1 MIPSRSTAT
10 MASGRVSRRSFERRT
25 SAIVVAERERAGCL
39 RVEEGRG
46 IQFRFE
52 PSVLNL
58 CRSRLVCKG
67 VKRGYAVRA
76 LRRDRDLEPRT
87 NIRIPAML
95 PSFLLQ
101 APSLLPRFANA
112 LRGREHQSNRIQV
125 FRLHLSWGNTH
136 VRDIFE
142 LLQQIYQRHGI
153 NQSG

>member
-76 LRRDRDLEPRT
+76 PRRDRDLEPRT

-95 PSFLLQ
+95 PRFLLKGSFATSEVCRRAARSRTSEQ
-101 APSLLPRFANA
+101 PYPGLSAAPFLGEYAC
-112 LRGREHQSNRIQV
+112 
-125 FRLHLSWGNTH
+125 
-136 VRDIFE
+136 
-142 LLQQIYQRHGI
+142 
-153 NQSG
+153 

>member
-67 VKRGYAVRA
+67 VKRGCAVRA
-76 LRRDRDLEPRT
+76 LRRDFGGLKTDDL
-87 NIRIPAML
+87 
-95 PSFLLQ
+95 SK
-101 APSLLPRFANA
+101 APGNAPRFLFKGSFATCEVCRRA
-112 LRGREHQSNRIQV
+112 ARSRTSEQPYPG
-125 FRLHLSWGNTH
+125 LS
-136 VRDIFE
+136 VAPFI
-142 LLQQIYQRHGI
+142 
-153 NQSG
+153 